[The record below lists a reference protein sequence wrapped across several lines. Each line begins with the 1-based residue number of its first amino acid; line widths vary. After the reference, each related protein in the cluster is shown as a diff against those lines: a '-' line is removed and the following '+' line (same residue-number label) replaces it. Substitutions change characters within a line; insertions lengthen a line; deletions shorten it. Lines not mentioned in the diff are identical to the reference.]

1 MTHRE
6 IAWQKDGAAMLSVG
20 MRIIGIL
27 FVIAGSSMYGI
38 WLSKRYVGN
47 LAELEELRHMMFLL
61 KGQIL
66 YANAPLHE
74 AFDTIGNRTNGA
86 LSELFIRV
94 AEKSEAQQGTQFA
107 EIWKEEVGR
116 LGGDSLLSKEDRQS
130 LENFGN
136 HLGFLDKEMQE
147 RNLLLYLEQLDLR
160 IQDMREHKKER
171 CRMCTSLGI
180 MGGLFLAILFI

>member
-1 MTHRE
+1 
-6 IAWQKDGAAMLSVG
+6 MLSVG
-20 MRIIGIL
+20 MRLIGIG
-27 FVIAGSSMYGI
+27 FVMLGSSLYGI
-38 WLSKRYVGN
+38 WMSKRYAGN
-47 LAELEELRHMMFLL
+47 LTELEELRHMMFLL

-74 AFDTIGNRTNGA
+74 AFDTIGKRTKGELA
-86 LSELFIRV
+86 ELFIRT
-94 AEKSEAQQGTQFA
+94 AEKSEAQQGTAFA
-107 EIWKEEVGR
+107 EIWKEEVQC
-116 LGGDSLLSKEDRQS
+116 LGEHSLLSKEDRQS

-171 CRMCTSLGI
+171 CRLCTSLGI
-180 MGGLFLAILFI
+180 LGGMFLAVLFI

>member
-1 MTHRE
+1 M
-6 IAWQKDGAAMLSVG
+6 
-20 MRIIGIL
+20 GIS
-27 FVIAGSSMYGI
+27 FVIAGSSLYGI
-38 WLSKRYVGN
+38 WMSKRYVGN
-47 LAELEELRHMMFLL
+47 LAELEELRHMLFLL

-74 AFDTIGNRTNGA
+74 AFDTIGNRTDGA
-86 LSELFIRV
+86 LAELFIRV
-94 AEKSEAQQGTQFA
+94 AKKSEAQQGTQFA
-107 EIWKEEVGR
+107 EIWKDEVR
-116 LGGDSLLSKEDRQS
+116 LLGEHSLLSKEDRQS

-147 RNLLLYLEQLDLR
+147 RNFLLYLEQLDLR

-180 MGGLFLAILFI
+180 LGGMFLAILFI